1 MRSKLCMA
9 SLLTLL
15 TVLPAH
21 AARPT
26 GPVGGP
32 PVRLGP
38 VKVILLDGCAHA
50 QVQQEVAKSR
60 TTVPLE
66 LNTSA
71 MDLGAC
77 QLDPAKAQAAITEL
91 TKTLDVER
99 RKATQRRA
107 PVPINIVYTGAFLE
121 GGNVASSWNQAV
133 QRLSKVALIVSP
145 GGNNSALNA
154 SEVWP
159 SSQYTFKV
167 GNAPD
172 GTPAGSTGP
181 AIAVYINYPQ
191 PLAVVVNG
199 STFNAGGSST
209 AAMLVSS
216 HLANLFKAGVAKQ
229 YSPEQILSKLKAAFT
244 ERVLTE
250 AELEARLR
258 VALR

>member
-1 MRSKLCMA
+1 MRRALSLA

-15 TVLPAH
+15 TILPAG

-32 PVRLGP
+32 PTRLGP
-38 VKVILLDGCAHA
+38 VKIILLDGCVHA

-91 TKTLDVER
+91 TKTLDAER
-99 RKATQRRA
+99 RAATRKRA
-107 PVPINIVYTGAFLE
+107 PLPVNIVYTGAFLE

-133 QRLSKVALIVSP
+133 QRLSKLALIVSP
-145 GGNNSALNA
+145 GGNNPQLTA
-154 SEVWP
+154 SQVWP

-181 AIAVYINYPQ
+181 EIALYLNYTQ
-191 PLAVVVNG
+191 PLAVVVDG
-199 STFNAGGSST
+199 SNFSASGSST

-216 HLANLFKAGVAKQ
+216 HLANLFKAGVAKK
-229 YSPEQILSKLKAAFT
+229 YTPEQIRNKLKAAFSQ
-244 ERVLTE
+244 RVLTE
-250 AELEARLR
+250 AELDARLR